1 MNNGYTTLEAHVRVQ
16 ISTRTDDVTQE
27 ARDRATEL
35 MEKLQ
40 KFEPALLS
48 ADLVFSEEGRS
59 QQVEAVLSIARSDR
73 VHASGSGNGYTAAA
87 DDLFNKLS
95 KILRRRHSQA
105 KDRRVRT
112 GAGEEQ
118 ED

>member
-1 MNNGYTTLEAHVRVQ
+1 MRVQ
-16 ISTRTDDVTQE
+16 ISTRTNDVPQD
-27 ARDRATEL
+27 ARDRASEL
-35 MEKLQ
+35 MEKLL

-59 QQVEAVLSIARSDR
+59 RQVEAVLSIARSDR
-73 VHASGSGNGYTAAA
+73 VHASGSGAGYTAAA

-105 KDRRVRT
+105 KDRRVRA
-112 GAGEEQ
+112 GAGDAQ